1 MECGPGLSICRD
13 LQPIPTLAPRLEMK
27 PMNYIYLFIAIGFEV
42 IATSAL
48 KLTDG
53 FTKLIPSIVTV
64 AGYGL
69 AFYFLSLPIR
79 TLPVGVVYA
88 FWSGIGIVLITAIG
102 WFWFRQTLDAPA
114 LIGMGLIVAGVV
126 TINLFSNSLT
136 H

>member
-1 MECGPGLSICRD
+1 
-13 LQPIPTLAPRLEMK
+13 
-27 PMNYIYLFIAIGFEV
+27 MNYIYLFIAIGFEV

>member
-1 MECGPGLSICRD
+1 
-13 LQPIPTLAPRLEMK
+13 
-27 PMNYIYLFIAIGFEV
+27 MNYIYLFIAIGFEV

-53 FTKLIPSIVTV
+53 FTKLGPSIVTV
-64 AGYGL
+64 VGYGL

-114 LIGMGLIVAGVV
+114 LIGMAMIVAGVV